1 MAPSYLDFYSED
13 IKVEASSIPPGKGVQ
28 LQTMEADYNC
38 DGVIGSFC
46 NRGQNNKCLLSG
58 HQDGRNG
65 LMFDSFSG
73 WIKLNLPKVK
83 EGYIVLK
90 MEMFHSVGS
99 VGKTDGW
106 TSVNNERRLRISGSR
121 KDEALGTS
129 STSRLLG
136 KKPPPF
142 CDDWQ
147 FQFAIDGTIKTLSAD
162 VLIGDYMKRVA
173 RNNDIFTILKDPNY
187 TGGQAKD
194 VEVALR
200 MTGCARDKVFLLTH
214 VYWA

>member
-1 MAPSYLDFYSED
+1 
-13 IKVEASSIPPGKGVQ
+13 
-28 LQTMEADYNC
+28 
-38 DGVIGSFC
+38 
-46 NRGQNNKCLLSG
+46 
-58 HQDGRNG
+58 
-65 LMFDSFSG
+65 
-73 WIKLNLPKVK
+73 
-83 EGYIVLK
+83 
-90 MEMFHSVGS
+90 

-147 FQFAIDGTIKTLSAD
+147 FQFAIDGTIKTLSKAD
-162 VLIGDYMKRVA
+162 LFEDYIQRV
-173 RNNDIFTILKDPNY
+173 RRVVDLFPILKDPNY